1 MDAETGLLFEVMAR
15 LEEDGLVVFAI
26 LEEQEEGEEEAA
38 EAVEEGTPRPGKRLL
53 DSRVRASDDDDDDDG
68 GGGGGGSGGE
78 GGWEG
83 EGEDGAKQ
91 RSRPGFGPR
100 WRKRGYDR
108 AGSGTGRGL

>member
-1 MDAETGLLFEVMAR
+1 MSDLRAR
-15 LEEDGLVVFAI
+15 RFIALQRG
-26 LEEQEEGEEEAA
+26 EAA
-38 EAVEEGTPRPGKRLL
+38 SSKLQSGQCPSSAPVPPEGTPRPGKRLL
-53 DSRVRASDDDDDDDG
+53 ASRVRASDDDDDDDDDG
-68 GGGGGGSGGE
+68 GGGGGGGGE

-83 EGEDGAKQ
+83 EGEDAKQ